1 MAYRKNKRREYD
13 DDDGHVIAPMNVPG
27 MPWHTEDPVEQP
39 QMPQKKHDYSKKE
52 SFYIIMGSLKA
63 ALLIAG
69 FFIAGLGLFILL
81 ICLLS

>member
-1 MAYRKNKRREYD
+1 MRKNRREYD

-27 MPWHTEDPVEQP
+27 MPWHTERAVEDPKP
-39 QMPQKKHDYSKKE
+39 SRKHDYSKKE
-52 SFYIIMGSLKA
+52 SFYIILGSLKA

-69 FFIAGLGLFILL
+69 AFIVVFGLFIGL

>member
-1 MAYRKNKRREYD
+1 MRKKRREYD

-27 MPWHTEDPVEQP
+27 MPWHTKRAVEDSQP
-39 QMPQKKHDYSKKE
+39 TQRKHDYSKKE
-52 SFYIIMGSLKA
+52 AFYIILGSLKA

-69 FFIAGLGLFILL
+69 AFIVVFGLFIGL

>member
-1 MAYRKNKRREYD
+1 MRKKHREYD

-27 MPWHTEDPVEQP
+27 MPWHTKRAVEGDPQPEQR
-39 QMPQKKHDYSKKE
+39 KHDYSKKE
-52 SFYIIMGSLKA
+52 SFYIILGSLKA

-69 FFIAGLGLFILL
+69 AFIVVFGLFIGL

>member
-1 MAYRKNKRREYD
+1 MKHKRREYD

-27 MPWHTEDPVEQP
+27 MPWHTENPMKDPSIP
-39 QMPQKKHDYSKKE
+39 QRKHDYSKKE
-52 SFYIIMGSLKA
+52 SFYIILGSLKA

-69 FFIAGLGLFILL
+69 AFIVGLGLFILL

>member
-1 MAYRKNKRREYD
+1 MAYRKNNRREYD

-27 MPWHTEDPVEQP
+27 MPWHAEKVAEENAAQ
-39 QMPQKKHDYSKKE
+39 QRAHDYSKKE
-52 SFYIIMGSLKA
+52 SFYIIMGTLKA

-69 FFIAGLGLFILL
+69 AFIVVFGLFILL